1 MNDKI
6 LILDP
11 LTKCKLDENPSCKD
25 LLCINDCE
33 VLLASDIAKDAS
45 LGSLIVG
52 DGKKN
57 KLANIIKGG
66 KETFFNHLVKSPIL
80 QNTYYEI
87 QTFAECCNRDLE
99 YVAIKLLQ
107 AMGAQSIA
115 FEFLEEKQTAT
126 RQSTDK
132 VHGINANVG
141 SIGVGV
147 EAEAKYES
155 SKKSAEMNKEK
166 KSLEFSHKGMDFKVS
181 PKEFT
186 RFIKKE
192 GIIIEALPTYFRT
205 LVERYIDGREVT
217 GIIIDETEE
226 IKTDIES
233 VNDNACYISANL
245 GVGKIPNFVISS
257 SLQSQI
263 KKSYSRSE
271 SYYKKIHY
279 KIEF

>member
-57 KLANIIKGG
+57 KLANIIKDG

-87 QTFAECCNRDLE
+87 QTFGKCYNRDLK
-99 YVAIKLLQ
+99 YIIIMLLQ
-107 AMGAQSIA
+107 KMGARNI
-115 FEFLEEKQTAT
+115 EFDFCEEKRAAAE
-126 RQSTDK
+126 QSGDQ
-132 VHGINANVG
+132 VHGVNINANV
-141 SIGVGV
+141 SAS
-147 EAEAKYES
+147 AEYKS
-155 SKKSAEMNKEK
+155 SKRSVDSGSENRR
-166 KSLEFSHKGMDFKVS
+166 SEFSHKDMNFKTS
-181 PKEFT
+181 AKEFAK
-186 RFIKKE
+186 FIKKE
-192 GIIIEALPTYFRT
+192 GIITEALPTYFRT
-205 LVERYIDGREVT
+205 LVKHYVDDKEIT
-217 GIIIDETEE
+217 GVIEKIEE
-226 IKTDIES
+226 IQTDIKS
-233 VNDNACYISANL
+233 ISDYACDISANL
-245 GVGKIPNFVISS
+245 GVEKIPNFVVSS

-279 KIEF
+279 RIEF

>member
-11 LTKCKLDENPSCKD
+11 LTKCKLDENPSYKD
-25 LLCINDCE
+25 ILELNDCKI
-33 VLLASDIAKDAS
+33 LLTSDAS
-45 LGSLIVG
+45 LGSLMIG
-52 DGKKN
+52 NSKKN
-57 KLANIIKGG
+57 KLTNIIKDD
-66 KETFFNHLVKSPIL
+66 KETFRHLVKSPIL

-87 QTFAECCNRDLE
+87 QTFAECYNRDLE

-126 RQSTDK
+126 RQSADK

-141 SIGVGV
+141 SIGV

-166 KSLEFSHKGMDFKVS
+166 KTLEFSHKGMGFKVS

-192 GIIIEALPTYFRT
+192 GIIIEALPTYFRA
-205 LVERYIDGREVT
+205 LVEHYIDGREVT
-217 GIIIDETEE
+217 GIIEKIEE
-226 IKTDIES
+226 IQTDIQS
-233 VNDNACYISANL
+233 ISDYARDISANL
-245 GVGKIPNFVISS
+245 GVEKIPNFVISS

-279 KIEF
+279 RIEF